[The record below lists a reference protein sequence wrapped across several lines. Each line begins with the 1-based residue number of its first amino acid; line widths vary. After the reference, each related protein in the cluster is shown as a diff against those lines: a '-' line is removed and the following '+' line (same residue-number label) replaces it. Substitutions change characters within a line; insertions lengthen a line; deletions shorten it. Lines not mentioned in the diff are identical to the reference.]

1 MNLSDLFSILNIGL
15 LAATLRTATPLI
27 YAAIGAVVTERS
39 GVMNIGIEGMMLF
52 GAFTAVVGSYYTGN
66 PWLGIL
72 AAMVV
77 GGLIGLL
84 HAWASVTLRADQ
96 IVSGVAIN
104 LLAVGIPNFLLVVL
118 WRQPGASPIV
128 NGIPLVRVPV
138 LSDLPLIGPF
148 FASQDLL
155 AYGALAMV
163 AIVHFVLFRTPLGVH
178 IRSVGEHPRAADSV
192 GLDVYKL
199 RYLCVIFSG
208 IMAGLGGA
216 YLSVAELS
224 VFTKQMTQGR
234 GFIAMGAMIFGKWT
248 PLGGLGA
255 CLLFGFA
262 DALQLALQTSGVPIP
277 SNLLISIPYVLTL
290 VALAGFVGRAI
301 APAAIG
307 KPYIKG

>member
-1 MNLSDLFSILNIGL
+1 MNLSDVFVVLNIGL
-15 LAATLRTATPLI
+15 LAATLRMATPLI

-52 GAFTAVVGSYYTGN
+52 GAFTAVAGSYYTGN
-66 PWLGIL
+66 PWIGVL

-77 GGLIGLL
+77 GGLLGLL
-84 HAWASVTLRADQ
+84 HAWASITLRADQ

-104 LLAVGIPNFLLVVL
+104 LLAVGVPNFLLIAL
-118 WRQPGASPIV
+118 WHQPGASPIV
-128 NGIPLVRVPV
+128 TGIPLVRVP
-138 LSDLPLIGPF
+138 LLADLPVVGQF

-155 AYGALAMV
+155 AYGALAAV
-163 AIVHFVLFRTPLGVH
+163 VIAQFVMFRTPFGIHL
-178 IRSVGEHPRAADSV
+178 RSVGEHPRAADSV
-192 GLDVYKL
+192 GLDVTRL
-199 RYLCVIFSG
+199 RYYSVIFSG
-208 IMAGLGGA
+208 VMAGLGGA
-216 YLSVAELS
+216 YLSIAELS

-248 PLGGLGA
+248 PLGGFGA

-277 SNLLISIPYVLTL
+277 ADLLISIPYVLTL
-290 VALAGFVGRAI
+290 VALAGFVGRAV

-307 KPYIKG
+307 KPYVKG